1 MWGKEGKG
9 RDGFSDLAE
18 RPEDDIIKYL
28 RPLTQICMTSMLAE
42 NSKDGP

>member
-18 RPEDDIIKYL
+18 KPEDDIIKYL
-28 RPLTQICMTSMLAE
+28 RPQICMTSMLAE